1 MSILNI
7 NGLTHI
13 YDSKTL
19 FDDADLSINNG
30 EHCGIVGLNGA
41 GKTTFMNIIAGRVVQ
56 DAGEVKWLN
65 GIRWGY
71 LDQHADIER
80 NQTVMD
86 YLNSAFDYL
95 HEINTRLEKLY
106 SDMGTTEDMDE
117 LDKMISRSAKMQ
129 EQLEKADYYDLDSK
143 IKKVANGIGVG
154 AFGYDKLVGT
164 LSGGQ
169 RAKLMLAKLLLS
181 ELDVMLLDE
190 PTNFLDIEHI
200 EWLKKYLDSFK
211 GTFLVISH
219 DTEFLNSICKI
230 IINVE
235 NKQIRKYTGNYNSF
249 MAQYEQNAK
258 QYSES
263 YERQQREIK
272 KMEDYIAR
280 NKARAATAGM
290 ANSRK
295 KMLDRIVVLD
305 KPVSSVPAHFDFP
318 HILVATKD
326 LLIANSLEIGYN
338 GKAILPP
345 INIHMSSESK
355 LWIRGTNGLGKTTL
369 LKTIMSIIPKISG
382 KFQFNPNAVISYLE
396 QDLEFRNNTI
406 NATQFMNDTH
416 PRMSSRDIRNEL
428 AKVGLKNDLAS
439 KAICNMSGGEQ
450 VKVKLCSLMQKPSN
464 LLILDEPTNHLDVAA
479 KESLKDALNDYSGAV
494 LLVSHEPQFADAICN
509 EVFDIEF

>member
-19 FDDADLSINNG
+19 FEDADLSINNG

-86 YLNSAFDYL
+86 YLNTAFDYL
-95 HEINTRLEKLY
+95 HEINNRLEKLY
-106 SDMGTTEDMDE
+106 NDMGTTEDMDE

-305 KPVSSVPAHFDFP
+305 KPVSTVPAHFDFP

-326 LLIANSLEIGYN
+326 LLIANALEIGYN

-369 LKTIMSIIPKISG
+369 LKTIMSIIPKING

-406 NATQFMNDTH
+406 NATQYMNDTH

-464 LLILDEPTNHLDVAA
+464 LLILDEPTNHLDIAA
-479 KESLKDALNDYSGAV
+479 KESLKDALNQYPGAV

>member
-19 FDDADLSINNG
+19 FEDADLSINNG

-86 YLNSAFDYL
+86 YLNTAFDYL
-95 HEINTRLEKLY
+95 HEINNRLEKLY
-106 SDMGTTEDMDE
+106 NDMGTTEDMDE

-326 LLIANSLEIGYN
+326 LLIANALEIGYN

-369 LKTIMSIIPKISG
+369 LKTIMSIIPKING

-406 NATQFMNDTH
+406 NATQYMNDTH

-464 LLILDEPTNHLDVAA
+464 LLILDEPTNHLDNAA
-479 KESLKDALNDYSGAV
+479 KESLKDALNEYSGAV

>member
-19 FDDADLSINNG
+19 FEDADLSINNG

-86 YLNSAFDYL
+86 YLNTAFDYL
-95 HEINTRLEKLY
+95 HEINNRLEKLY
-106 SDMGTTEDMDE
+106 NDMGTTEDMDE

-200 EWLKKYLDSFK
+200 EWLKKYLDTFK
-211 GTFLVISH
+211 GTLLVISH

-326 LLIANSLEIGYN
+326 LLIANALEIGYN

-406 NATQFMNDTH
+406 NATQYMNDTH

-464 LLILDEPTNHLDVAA
+464 LLILDEPTNHLDIAA
-479 KESLKDALNDYSGAV
+479 KESLKDALNEYSGAV